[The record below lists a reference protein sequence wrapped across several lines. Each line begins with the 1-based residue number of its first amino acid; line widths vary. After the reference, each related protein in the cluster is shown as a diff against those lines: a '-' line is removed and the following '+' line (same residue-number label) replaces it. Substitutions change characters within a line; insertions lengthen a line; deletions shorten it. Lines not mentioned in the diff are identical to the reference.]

1 MHNMSIDILC
11 LCEQFANL
19 TIYDIQPYNTYKC
32 SYRHHYRNRYRNRYR
47 HHYTYTYNYI
57 NQEADNDADAEA
69 DTDSDTNS
77 DTDSDNAINYEYS
90 SDTLN
95 NTNYLSSQYDNID
108 YKYTYTTY
116 IEKLIYDVFTIK
128 KPKLMMP
135 LPQTNAINTYSKQ
148 MDIMNSMDS
157 TDSTNSMDLHE
168 DVSKYNE
175 YNELITSNIY
185 FNNKDFI
192 YTKLSINLLLVNKP
206 DRFKHYNYYYSLFIN
221 RNTPTDNITPPDNTD
236 SYESLCSCIGI
247 CIGMCIDASDAS
259 DASDTS
265 NTNAPR
271 NLNSYLHYIKKHNI
285 IINFTDNSQDIKHI
299 YAKILYIFQYVKY
312 YYNARDIVFPVN
324 KVLHMPPDLFLLIDI
339 IIDNVKNIIINI
351 IKPGLHANLYTSTTN
366 DNDICNDNNISYYKQ
381 FNTIYYNYNESI
393 RINTQNTINNI
404 QLYDNEI
411 LYGLQLILCHLKL
424 LTNYYKNINI
434 YKFANMS
441 NTHIS
446 SIFRLLHNMCI
457 ITIYFN
463 NNIF

>member
-1 MHNMSIDILC
+1 MNNISVDILF
-11 LCEQFANL
+11 LCDKLSKL
-19 TIYDIQPYNTYKC
+19 TIYDIKPYNTYSC
-32 SYRHHYRNRYRNRYR
+32 SYSYRHR
-47 HHYTYTYNYI
+47 YTYNYI
-57 NQEADNDADAEA
+57 NQEEDTDADNEA
-69 DTDSDTNS
+69 DTEAE
-77 DTDSDNAINYEYS
+77 NAINYEYS
-90 SDTLN
+90 TDTLN

-108 YKYTYTTY
+108 YKYTYTSY

-128 KPKLMMP
+128 KTKLMMP
-135 LPQTNAINTYSKQ
+135 IPQDNALNTYSKQ
-148 MDIMNSMDS
+148 MDIMDAIDS
-157 TDSTNSMDLHE
+157 ITLHDSIEKHN
-168 DVSKYNE
+168 KYNK
-175 YNELITSNIY
+175 LITSNTY

-206 DRFKHYNYYYSLFIN
+206 DTFKHYNYYYSLFIN
-221 RNTPTDNITPPDNTD
+221 KDTPTDNITPPDNTD
-236 SYESLCSCIGI
+236 SYESLYSLCSCIGI
-247 CIGMCIDASDAS
+247 CIGMCIEPGDNRDASDAS
-259 DASDTS
+259 NTRAS
-265 NTNAPR
+265 R
-271 NLNSYLHYIKKHNI
+271 NLNSYLQYIKKHNI

-324 KVLHMPPDLFLLIDI
+324 KVLHMPPDLFQLIDI

-351 IKPGLHANLYTSTTN
+351 IKPGLHANSYASTTN
-366 DNDICNDNNISYYKQ
+366 DNNDNGNNNDNDNYNSNGNDNCNNISYYKQ

-424 LTNYYKNINI
+424 LTNYYKNINV
-434 YKFANMS
+434 YKFSNMS

-463 NNIF
+463 NNIFQ